1 MAMYG
6 IKSLRNSEYK
16 SLGAQG
22 NGVNNVWHVQE
33 SLLCLQHA
41 SLGTQNRLSTDVS
54 TGCLQDLLKRTPS
67 SCQHNH
73 KAKILA

>member
-16 SLGAQG
+16 SRGAQG

-33 SLLCLQHA
+33 ISLCLQHA
-41 SLGTQNRLSTDVS
+41 SLGTQNRLLTDIS
-54 TGCLQDLLKRTPS
+54 NWLFTGFIKKNTKLLSAQP
-67 SCQHNH
+67 
-73 KAKILA
+73 